1 MVSDTGRRIHAAQAY
16 GGFTSI
22 PALAA
27 AINRPGFGEG
37 TLRRVIAG
45 TRPLEEHER
54 GWLESVTG
62 VPAEF
67 FESGFDASAPTEDG
81 ATLAGNAE
89 KLDQLTGEISE
100 LRRTVREEADELLT
114 MRGEVLGRI
123 YERISQIDERLGRI
137 GERVETL
144 TQRDTDV
151 ESAMQQLQAAA
162 DAFAAASGAQPSTTG
177 RRRAGTPRGTTPAE
191 ASEDPGGHQR

>member
-67 FESGFDASAPTEDG
+67 FESGFGASAPTEDG

-123 YERISQIDERLGRI
+123 YERISQIDGRLKSIDDRLELLERP
-137 GERVETL
+137 TL
-144 TQRDTDV
+144 EELTRR
-151 ESAMQQLQAAA
+151 AKQQLVGRGA
-162 DAFAAASGAQPSTTG
+162 DADGSTEAGSGT
-177 RRRAGTPRGTTPAE
+177 REPAE
-191 ASEDPGGHQR
+191 ANPEAPPVRVRGTRRNG